1 MVLGMGM
8 GTGKYSPTLSHPID
22 TSSFNMGEIQYCHY
36 DNNYVTCFLIR
47 YLYYK
52 SIIYIIYFIQYQ
64 SDHDLY
70 DSGRIPF
77 ELHIALSIFG

>member
-52 SIIYIIYFIQYQ
+52 SYHLYYILYSVPI
-64 SDHDLY
+64 DHDLY

-77 ELHIALSIFG
+77 ELHIVLSIFG